1 MASSRGLAFTLH
13 TADGIKGFSWLSSW
27 VNSVWRLTP
36 ALRCSR
42 LYSAI
47 HPGDV
52 LLFPSRIC
60 ISKGDISY
68 ILLVLMSINRNT
80 HTQAHT
86 QHMNKEAFFFHQLI
100 QKYSEYKT
108 LVYGYDANF
117 VLKGPVGLLRQAGMS
132 GRMLMRIYSVA
143 FPCDDGGIAIPQ
155 KAALSD
161 SHLLTHSSGCVC
173 VARAKNRKLGRNAVH
188 QQGSTRQTWER
199 SASFEL
205 APV

>member
-1 MASSRGLAFTLH
+1 MEADTCTQVLA
-13 TADGIKGFSWLSSW
+13 
-27 VNSVWRLTP
+27 
-36 ALRCSR
+36 
-42 LYSAI
+42 
-47 HPGDV
+47 
-52 LLFPSRIC
+52 
-60 ISKGDISY
+60 
-68 ILLVLMSINRNT
+68 LVLSYSPRRCPFISITHMHLKRRYLIHFVSADVHKQKHT
-80 HTQAHT
+80 HTHEQRSI
-86 QHMNKEAFFFHQLI
+86 FFHQLI